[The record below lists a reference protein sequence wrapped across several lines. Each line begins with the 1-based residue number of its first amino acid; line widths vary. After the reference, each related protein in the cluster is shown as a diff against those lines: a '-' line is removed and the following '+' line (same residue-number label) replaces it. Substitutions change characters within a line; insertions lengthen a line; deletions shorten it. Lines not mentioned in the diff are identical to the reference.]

1 MSVIIRTFTVFKSY
15 NYILFICKVMSMI
28 DIKNFTKTPMERLK
42 KLNPGDRIELLTY
55 KRDRKVVIKKIDDY
69 TFDVSEDGFMI
80 EEFPAVEISALV
92 KLLKHLQKTEFP
104 RSNKFFL
111 EILPP
116 VKSGNKHSK

>member
-1 MSVIIRTFTVFKSY
+1 
-15 NYILFICKVMSMI
+15 MI